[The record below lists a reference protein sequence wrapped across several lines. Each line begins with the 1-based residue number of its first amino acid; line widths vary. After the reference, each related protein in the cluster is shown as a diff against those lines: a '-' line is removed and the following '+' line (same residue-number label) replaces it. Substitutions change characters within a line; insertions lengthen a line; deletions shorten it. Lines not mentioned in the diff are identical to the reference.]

1 VVHFSEETPCLK
13 ILSLQTP
20 IIDPSIRVDWA
31 STRYCPFVHNKTN
44 KSEISSEKRTPKP
57 MEPELYQ
64 STKLSYENII
74 KRVETMKNMK
84 LKLMKELIGLKTEAK
99 TLGDSITDELRIK
112 IKNCESSKKVCEDQ
126 IAKLDAEKIEL
137 QKVIEREEQIL
148 KEIHENQQ

>member
-1 VVHFSEETPCLK
+1 
-13 ILSLQTP
+13 
-20 IIDPSIRVDWA
+20 
-31 STRYCPFVHNKTN
+31 
-44 KSEISSEKRTPKP
+44 